1 MLREIGGR
9 RIGAGEPLFVIAEIG
24 LNHGGSLARALAMV
38 DRAAAAGASAIKLQ
52 TIDADRLVAR
62 HCPPPA
68 HVSADSLADFFRQF
82 ELTEAAHAAVARRAR
97 EHGLAFIATPF
108 SLEAVDMLE
117 HVGVDAYKI
126 ASGDVTFGQLVARC
140 ARTGKPLIA
149 STGLSTLAEVTG
161 LVKCAVDNGCE
172 QLALLHCVSAYPVP
186 AGSEN
191 LAAIWTLA
199 RTFNVAVGLSDH
211 APTASAVPIVIAL
224 GASLYERH
232 LVLAEDE
239 GAIDVAV
246 SSTPAQLAAIVAAAA
261 DTHAALGHGLITCA
275 PAEAPNIVPSRRA
288 LHAARALN
296 VGDVVTD
303 DDVVAVRPGVGLP
316 PHCLEQLVGTR
327 MTRFVGAGAPF
338 VNQDLA
344 GHEEHDA
351 VA

>member
-9 RIGAGEPLFVIAEIG
+9 RVGAGEPLFVIAEIG
-24 LNHGGSLARALAMV
+24 LNHGGSLVRALAMV
-38 DRAAAAGASAIKLQ
+38 DQAAAAGASAVKLQ
-52 TIDADRLVAR
+52 TIDADRLVAM

-117 HVGVDAYKI
+117 RVGVDAYKI
-126 ASGDVTFGQLVARC
+126 ASGDVTFDRLVARC

-149 STGLSTLAEVTG
+149 STGLSTLAEVTR
-161 LVKCAVDNGCE
+161 LVNCAVNNGCE

-211 APTASAVPIVIAL
+211 APTASAVPIIVAL

-232 LVLAEDE
+232 FVLSGDDE
-239 GAIDVAV
+239 AIDAAV
-246 SSTPAQLAAIVAAAA
+246 SSTPAQLAAIVAVAA
-261 DTHAALGHGLITCA
+261 DTHAALGHGHIVCA
-275 PAEAPNIVPSRRA
+275 PAEAPNVIPSRRA
-288 LHAARALN
+288 LHAARTLN
-296 VGDVVTD
+296 VGDVVTEED
-303 DDVVAVRPGVGLP
+303 IVAVRPGAGLP
-316 PHCLEQLVGTR
+316 PQHLEQLVGTR
-327 MTRFVGAGAPF
+327 ITRRVCAGAPF